1 METSWQRMRA
11 PRRWESNRDNTV
23 EDSGPTMAD
32 YFRYELTTT
41 VEYRKTVTFEQ
52 WLENHA
58 DYPC

>member
-1 METSWQRMRA
+1 MRA